1 MEQSNRNL
9 TLIGKGG
16 RVILWMT
23 LILVASIVAATAIGA
38 VPVPIDDTV
47 KILLRPLGLFSE
59 ASFADGKENII
70 FYVRFPRVLVA
81 VLVGAALSASGCV
94 MQGMFRNPMADPGV
108 IGLSSGAGFG
118 AVVAVSLGLTA
129 KSMFVMPV
137 FAIAGAILAA
147 FIVYLIASRGG
158 KIPVLTLVLAGIA
171 VSTFLGSLTS
181 LVLTKMNESKV
192 TEYLFWA
199 VGSLG
204 GRRWEHVLIIIIP
217 VVVLLTI
224 LYFFSR
230 DLNILL
236 LGEDE
241 AHSLGLDPTKT
252 RRTLLL
258 LVSIT
263 TAMAVSVSGSISFV
277 GLIVPHIVRLI
288 VGPDH
293 RILLPASALAGS
305 IFMVVCDLIARTAII
320 PAEIGVGIV
329 TSLLGAPYFIYLLNR
344 ARKEGVQL

>member
-1 MEQSNRNL
+1 MEQNNRNL
-9 TLIGKGG
+9 KITRKRKG
-16 RVILWMT
+16 VILWMT
-23 LILVASIVAATAIGA
+23 LFLAASVVAATAIGA
-38 VPVPIDDTV
+38 VPVPISDTAR
-47 KILLRPLGLFSE
+47 ILLRPLGLFPN
-59 ASFADGKENII
+59 ASFADGMENII

-108 IGLSSGAGFG
+108 IGLSSGAGLG

-129 KSMFVMPV
+129 KSMFVMPF

-147 FIVYLIASRGG
+147 FAVYFIASRGG
-158 KIPVLTLVLAGIA
+158 KIPVLTLILSGIA
-171 VSTFLGSLTS
+171 VNTFLGSLTS

-204 GRRWEHVLIIIIP
+204 GRRWEHVMIILVPI
-217 VVVLLTI
+217 VVLLSV
-224 LYFFSR
+224 LFLFSR

-236 LGEDE
+236 LGEE
-241 AHSLGLDPTKT
+241 ESHALGLDPTKT
-252 RRTLLL
+252 RRTMLL

-277 GLIVPHIVRLI
+277 GLIVPHIIRLI

-293 RILLPASALAGS
+293 RILLPASALAGA
-305 IFMVVCDLIARTAII
+305 IFMVVCDLIARTVMI